1 MEANQTIWP
10 WEEEVW
16 IGQFCTTPPNILS
29 GGILVGWPFKNSIL
43 VGSIPTV
50 SIPNPDQ
57 PPLVIF
63 LNQFI
68 FSTKKETGWSSL
80 RYLKNSDKSE
90 SVVGWQIK
98 NKDTKMSGMEGIEPN
113 SRRSL
118 WAPMQC
124 METDILLTSTGFVLI
139 LFWLCTD
146 FVLNSTDFLLTSN
159 DFLLTSCWLIL
170 TFYWILLNFY
180 WLLRSTAFQRC
191 LSCEGGF
198 IWSNLGQNM
207 DFLNNNKNC
216 PKQFSEGHKSES
228 SDSGGGWDTKF

>member
-1 MEANQTIWP
+1 MAQNGLILAIFGPKICFW
-10 WEEEVW
+10 
-16 IGQFCTTPPNILS
+16 QFCTTPPNILS

-63 LNQFI
+63 LNQFF

-124 METDILLTSTGFVLI
+124 METDILLTSTGFVLT
-139 LFWLCTD
+139 L
-146 FVLNSTDFLLTSN
+146 
-159 DFLLTSCWLIL
+159 
-170 TFYWILLNFY
+170 YWILLTFYLPLMTFY
-180 WLLRSTAFQRC
+180 WHPADLYRLSTEFY
-191 LSCEGGF
+191 
-198 IWSNLGQNM
+198 
-207 DFLNNNKNC
+207 
-216 PKQFSEGHKSES
+216 
-228 SDSGGGWDTKF
+228 